1 MDESPSILTAVG
13 RTAVAVAL
21 ARALESERP
30 DPWFDDRL
38 AQGLARRIGDAR
50 EADDREPP
58 RIREGLRDW
67 IAVRTRFLDEL
78 ILDAVASENRQV
90 VVVGAGLDARAFRL
104 PLPADSTFFE
114 VDRPDV
120 VAVKERIVA
129 ASGLESPGTR
139 RMLVGD
145 VTDPGWIGALAAA
158 GWRQDVPT
166 VWVLEGFLVYFEP
179 EVRTRLVARL
189 AAVSAPGSRLGATV
203 STRADDPA
211 RPLWHAFESV
221 DFVQWFGECGWDA
234 TVTTMEELTRE
245 YGRPV
250 TSDDDGHRA
259 GVLVDARV
267 RVAAGAPAHT
277 F

>member
-1 MDESPSILTAVG
+1 MLTAVG

-38 AQGLARRIGDAR
+38 ARGLARRIIEAR
-50 EADDREPP
+50 EGGDLEPP

-67 IAVRTRFLDEL
+67 VAVRTRFLDEL
-78 ILDAVASENRQV
+78 ALDAVAEGDRQI

-104 PLPADSTFFE
+104 ALPADSVFFE

-120 VAVKERIVA
+120 VTVKERIVA
-129 ASGLESPGTR
+129 AAGLEPHGSR

-145 VTDPGWIGALAAA
+145 VTDPGWLAALAAA
-158 GWRQDVPT
+158 GWRQDRPT
-166 VWVLEGFLVYFEP
+166 VWILEGFLIYFEP
-179 EVRTRLVARL
+179 EVRTALVATL

-211 RPLWHAFESV
+211 RPLWHAFAGV
-221 DFVQWFGECGWDA
+221 DFVDWFGECGWDA
-234 TVTTMEELTRE
+234 SVTTMEERSRAW
-245 YGRPV
+245 GRPL
-250 TSDDDGHRA
+250 TSDDDGHRS
-259 GVLVDARV
+259 GVLVDAR
-267 RVAAGAPAHT
+267 RR
-277 F
+277 